1 MGSLHTLVSLG
12 LVVLSTTFG
21 ACQNTTSSATTDN
34 ITTLGSTI
42 TTGNSTGSAPSITSG
57 AVSTA
62 SVITQNISTSVP
74 ITTVTTAH
82 VTTEDFTPHF
92 SILPANKTST
102 IRSTH
107 GPPSST
113 TKPGFDGASFGGGIG
128 AGMGI
133 FLLLLFFGILIVTMR
148 RKMQGPNYEVL

>member
-1 MGSLHTLVSLG
+1 MHCENNNNGTFTL
-12 LVVLSTTFG
+12 TE
-21 ACQNTTSSATTDN
+21 NTTTSATTEN
-34 ITTLGSTI
+34 TTTLGSTL
-42 TTGNSTGSAPSITSG
+42 TTG

-62 SVITQNISTSVP
+62 SVITQNISASAP

-82 VTTEDFTPHF
+82 ITTEDFTPHF

-113 TKPGFDGASFGGGIG
+113 AKPGFDGASFGGGIG
-128 AGMGI
+128 AGVGI

-148 RKMQGPNYEVL
+148 RKMKGPDYEVL

>member
-1 MGSLHTLVSLG
+1 MHCENNNNGTFTL
-12 LVVLSTTFG
+12 TE
-21 ACQNTTSSATTDN
+21 NTTTSATTEN
-34 ITTLGSTI
+34 TTTLGSTL
-42 TTGNSTGSAPSITSG
+42 TTGNSNGTAPSITSG

-62 SVITQNISTSVP
+62 SVITQNISASAP

-82 VTTEDFTPHF
+82 ITTEDFTPHF

-113 TKPGFDGASFGGGIG
+113 AKPGFDGASFGGGIG
-128 AGMGI
+128 AGVGI

-148 RKMQGPNYEVL
+148 RKMKGPDYEVL